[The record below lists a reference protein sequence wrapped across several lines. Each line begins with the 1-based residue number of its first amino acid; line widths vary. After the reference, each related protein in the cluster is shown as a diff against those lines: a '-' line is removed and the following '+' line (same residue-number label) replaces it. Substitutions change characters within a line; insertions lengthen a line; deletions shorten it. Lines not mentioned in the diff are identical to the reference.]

1 MYEPHINDF
10 CLDCQI
16 NTLEAYEYYMVHDH
30 VWSQTGLKKND
41 GMLCISCLENRI
53 GRTLN
58 SKDFTNAL
66 INTSSFYP
74 ASSKLKDRKTR
85 L

>member
-1 MYEPHINDF
+1 METH
-10 CLDCQI
+10 
-16 NTLEAYEYYMVHDH
+16 EYYMVHDH
-30 VWSQTGLKKND
+30 VWLQTGLQKND

-58 SKDFTNAL
+58 SKDFTDVVL
-66 INTSSFYP
+66 NTSSFFP
-74 ASSKLKDRKTR
+74 ASSKLQDRRTR